1 MRQYELTVG
10 LPTHISA
17 GKWSSMPPRKWRAR
31 SDSCAGPDGSWKTL
45 LPSSSIRVKWWWCPL
60 AETPVNGF
68 GMKLASS
75 PCLRATAAQTW
86 R

>member
-10 LPTHISA
+10 LPTHMSA
-17 GKWSSMPPRKWRAR
+17 GKCSSIPPRKNRAV
-31 SDSCAGPDGSWKTL
+31 SESCAGPSGSWKTFV
-45 LPSSSIRVKWWWCPL
+45 PFSSQSVKWWWWPL
-60 AETPVNGF
+60 ADTPVNGL
-68 GMKLASS
+68 GMNEASR